1 MSSALLMPFEE
12 QDRQG
17 FMTESDI
24 LKNLLSTA
32 ASGAV
37 LIQGNS
43 PHDDAIAS
51 TSVYAASLVTAL
63 QQLHVSVIHFACGLH
78 STRTDDPFLGPY
90 GMMLALLQQFLE
102 GYPSDSLAISHHNLR
117 DQFANV
123 QSIGRLMQ
131 ILVSSEPR
139 TSTTFCVID
148 GISFFENSTC
158 EADTHEAISQ
168 LFEIASSAIGCFK
181 LLITSPTRS
190 MYVPQYLSSHRSQ
203 CDVLHVPAEIVHG
216 RRQGERPSTLAQAMT
231 DDIIQR
237 RPPPQWQ

>member
-1 MSSALLMPFEE
+1 MNSALLMPFEE

-63 QQLHVSVIHFACGLH
+63 QQLHVSVISFACGLH
-78 STRTDDPFLGPY
+78 STPYKDDPFLGPY

-102 GYPSDSLAISHHNLR
+102 GYPSDYLAISHHNFR

-123 QSIGRLMQ
+123 RSIGRFMHT
-131 ILVSSEPR
+131 LVSSEPH
-139 TSTTFCVID
+139 TSTNFCVID

-168 LFEIASSAIGCFK
+168 LFEIASSANGCFK

-190 MYVPQYLSSHRSQ
+190 MYVLQYLRSHRSQ
-203 CDVLHVPAEIVHG
+203 CDVLDVPAEIVHG
-216 RRQGERPSTLAQAMT
+216 RLQGVRPSTLQQAIM

-237 RPPPQWQ
+237 RPPPQW